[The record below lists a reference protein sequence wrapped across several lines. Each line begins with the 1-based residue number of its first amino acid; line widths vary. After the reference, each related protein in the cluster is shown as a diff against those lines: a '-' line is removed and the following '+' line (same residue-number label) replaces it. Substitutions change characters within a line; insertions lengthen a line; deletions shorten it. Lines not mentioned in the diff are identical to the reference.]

1 MLPPFC
7 RKGFPLYQVMRTEN
21 LEIQK
26 GGNMVTEQRLME
38 LTPFEK
44 YPCSRV
50 IDGEK
55 MRFSV
60 EPKQTVFVFG
70 KSCRT
75 RLKVSKQNVGRLV
88 LKKPE

>member
-1 MLPPFC
+1 
-7 RKGFPLYQVMRTEN
+7 
-21 LEIQK
+21 
-26 GGNMVTEQRLME
+26 MVTEQRLME

-75 RLKVSKQNVGRLV
+75 RLKVSKQNLGRLV